1 MSARVVTAIT
11 EDGRVVAEKRSR
23 HEADALRL
31 RHEADVLS
39 WARHPGIVEVVTCE
53 PDAGDIVL
61 RTEFVGGH
69 SLDTVGPLELERAAG
84 LVAALA
90 DVVADLHDLGVVH
103 GRIEPA
109 HILIG
114 TGGRPILCGF
124 GGGGRVGTTPP
135 PGPPATSGF
144 VDPAASSEAAL
155 FPHLDVYGLGCVLR
169 ALLGDSSNDLEPIP
183 DRRFTMDR
191 LRATWTGFHRRA
203 LLTLADR
210 ATDALPSRRPPARRF
225 AREVLDAVPTASLG
239 DRTTPDTR
247 ANWRLAGWRRTR
259 LALLAVIAVG
269 GLLAATVVRG
279 HQSSAGESGSA
290 VPTAMPGSVNATTS
304 TTAPTSSTAPR
315 PTPSTDPIHIEDGR
329 VVVVGTRRFTAGAPG
344 DRVAVGDWD
353 CDGTATVAVLRPST
367 GAVFVFDDWAT
378 ASADLSASATA
389 HVPGAVDLHARQR
402 DDGCTSLVALRPDGT
417 EEEVV

>member
-11 EDGRVVAEKRSR
+11 DDGRVVAEKRSR

-31 RHEADVLS
+31 RHEAEVLS
-39 WARHPGIVEVVTCE
+39 SARHPGVVEVVTCR
-53 PDAGDIVL
+53 PDAGDVVL

-144 VDPAASSEAAL
+144 VDPAASSDAAL

-210 ATDALPSRRPPARRF
+210 ATDDIPSRRPPARRF
-225 AREVLDAVPTASLG
+225 ARELLDAVPAASLG
-239 DRTTPDTR
+239 DGATPDTPANVGLPRSRR
-247 ANWRLAGWRRTR
+247 ARLP
-259 LALLAVIAVG
+259 LLAVLVVG
-269 GLLAATVVRG
+269 GLLAAAILRRDHT
-279 HQSSAGESGSA
+279 SAGTNGATLPPPRPA
-290 VPTAMPGSVNATTS
+290 VAMSTTTS
-304 TTAPTSSTAPR
+304 TTAPR
-315 PTPSTDPIHIEDGR
+315 PTPSTDPVRIEDGR
-329 VVVVGTRRFTAGAPG
+329 VIVIGTRRFTAGEPG

-378 ASADLSASATA
+378 ATADLSASATA
-389 HVPGAVDLHARQR
+389 HVPGAVDLHARPR
-402 DDGCTSLVALRPDGT
+402 DDGCTSLVALRADGT
-417 EEEVV
+417 EQEVV

>member
-1 MSARVVTAIT
+1 LTARVDPGAF
-11 EDGRVVAEKRSR
+11 GAELNVRGAA
-23 HEADALRL
+23 HV

-39 WARHPGIVEVVTCE
+39 STRHPGIVEVVTCK
-53 PDAGDIVL
+53 PDVGGVVL

-144 VDPAASSEAAL
+144 VDPAASSDAAL

-169 ALLGDSSNDLEPIP
+169 ALLGDSSHDLEPIP

-210 ATDALPSRRPPARRF
+210 ATDDLPSRRPPARRF
-225 AREVLDAVPTASLG
+225 ARELLDAVPSASLG
-239 DRTTPDTR
+239 DRATPNTR
-247 ANWRLAGWRRTR
+247 ANVALPHSRRTR
-259 LALLAVIAVG
+259 LALLAVLAVVLTGVGERAARAVHAITAVTPYIFFGARAVEFVAAGFEVGVGRRLVQDGQKGLGGHIHALPGVRSKIESRRQFRRPAIA
-269 GLLAATVVRG
+269 
-279 HQSSAGESGSA
+279 
-290 VPTAMPGSVNATTS
+290 
-304 TTAPTSSTAPR
+304 
-315 PTPSTDPIHIEDGR
+315 
-329 VVVVGTRRFTAGAPG
+329 AGAV
-344 DRVAVGDWD
+344 RW
-353 CDGTATVAVLRPST
+353 
-367 GAVFVFDDWAT
+367 
-378 ASADLSASATA
+378 
-389 HVPGAVDLHARQR
+389 
-402 DDGCTSLVALRPDGT
+402 
-417 EEEVV
+417 

>member
-11 EDGRVVAEKRSR
+11 DDGRVVAEKRSR
-23 HEADALRL
+23 HEADAVRL

-39 WARHPGIVEVVTCE
+39 SARHPGIVEVVTCD
-53 PDAGDIVL
+53 PDAGGVVL

-69 SLDTVGPLELERAAG
+69 SLDTVGPLALERAAG

-114 TGGRPILCGF
+114 TSGRPILCGF

-210 ATDALPSRRPPARRF
+210 ATDDLPSRRPPARRF
-225 AREVLDAVPTASLG
+225 ARELLDAVPAASLG
-239 DRTTPDTR
+239 DGATPNTR
-247 ANWRLAGWRRTR
+247 ANVRLPHSRHTR
-259 LALLAVIAVG
+259 LALLAVLAVG
-269 GLLAATVVRG
+269 GLLAAAIVRSDHSSTG
-279 HQSSAGESGSA
+279 GTSSAPA
-290 VPTAMPGSVNATTS
+290 PAMPALTDPTTS
-304 TTAPTSSTAPR
+304 TTALR

-329 VVVVGTRRFTAGAPG
+329 VIVLGTRRFTAGEPG

-353 CDGTATVAVLRPST
+353 CDGTATAAVLRPST

-378 ASADLSASATA
+378 ANADLSASATA
-389 HVPGAVDLHARQR
+389 QVPGAVELHARPR

-417 EEEVV
+417 EQEVV